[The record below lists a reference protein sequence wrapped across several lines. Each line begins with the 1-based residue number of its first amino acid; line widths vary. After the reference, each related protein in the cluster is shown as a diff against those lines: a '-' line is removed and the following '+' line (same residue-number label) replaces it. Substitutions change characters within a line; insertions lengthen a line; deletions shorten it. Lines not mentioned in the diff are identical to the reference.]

1 MGPGRNRLGPPRL
14 FGTPRLTRR
23 ARLGEKLD
31 GHQGPPSQ
39 RDQLV
44 RVLQKEFSKRAVD
57 EWVEEIRSA
66 GVSCGPVNSL
76 ADVFGDEHVLGS
88 GILQGVGILWMPL
101 RTPPRLSARRGG
113 SGLSGPKTTSHS
125 PWVGPPPSKRSST
138 GPLYRLRDSF

>member
-1 MGPGRNRLGPPRL
+1 MKVTRDRL
-14 FGTPRLTRR
+14 
-23 ARLGEKLD
+23 AN
-31 GHQGPPSQ
+31 

-44 RVLQKEFSKRAVD
+44 RVLQKEFGKRAVD

-101 RTPPRLSARRGG
+101 RTSLGPRPACPLGAEVRG
-113 SGLSGPKTTSHS
+113 
-125 PWVGPPPSKRSST
+125 
-138 GPLYRLRDSF
+138 